1 MPTRLYLEQHGQKRM
16 HSYIIKH
23 GGYARVAA
31 KMGLRNRLVARSWDD
46 ALETLKDYTAEHDT
60 GFFPSQTELRSHE
73 RYDILSCMRK
83 YGRAPLA
90 ESVGLPLRPKGRPS
104 RRTSAPPES

>member
-16 HSYIIKH
+16 HSYMIKH

-46 ALETLKDYTAEHDT
+46 ALETLKDYTAE
-60 GFFPSQTELRSHE
+60 TELRSHE